1 SKQRALR
8 LREAN
13 AGQRHHAL
21 YRSSNRPDGGRAG
34 LRLPRGIQEQRH
46 RPRAGRKGSQDPG
59 DDLVVERALAE
70 RGHAAGIE
78 RDLLGS
84 ADLPAHRHHQRVR
97 GSDLP
102 PRLPGAGR
110 QDRAPSRHRRRR
122 HDRHLLRLSHARHV
136 ERRLQGV
143 SRDRCMRRVEP
154 LRDRGGDGAH
164 GPGRRGAGHDLR
176 ARVRAPGGLEASDI
190 QRHARA
196 LRSEPLR
203 VRLRAAELLEQR
215 EPACRA
221 GSVRDGEVAPFNNA
235 TLVPV
240 SPRRVRGE
248 LRRAKRMASA
258 ALTRLS
264 RVMEP
269 EETEMSEEKPGLRG
283 PDLARGVP
291 ASAITDAGMLLGHA
305 HGEPVLVARRGGE
318 LFAIGALCTHYG
330 GPLEQGLLVD
340 DTVRCPWHHACFSL
354 RTGEAL
360 RPPALNP
367 VSCWRLEQRDG
378 KVYVREKAEAP
389 GPPVPGAAR
398 MPQSVVILGGGAAGN
413 AAAEML
419 RREGYAGRVT
429 MLSADAASPY
439 DRPNLS
445 KGYLAGSAPEEWI
458 PLRPAEFYK
467 EQDIDLRLNARAA
480 ALDTAR
486 RLVGLADGGGIG
498 YDALLLATGAE
509 PVRLPV
515 PGAELP
521 HVHYLRTL
529 SDSRALAAR
538 AAASKRAVV
547 IGASFIGLEVAAS
560 LRARDVEVHV
570 VGRETRPMEPILG
583 AEVGD
588 FIRKLHEQH
597 GVTFH

>member
-1 SKQRALR
+1 
-8 LREAN
+8 
-13 AGQRHHAL
+13 
-21 YRSSNRPDGGRAG
+21 
-34 LRLPRGIQEQRH
+34 
-46 RPRAGRKGSQDPG
+46 
-59 DDLVVERALAE
+59 
-70 RGHAAGIE
+70 
-78 RDLLGS
+78 
-84 ADLPAHRHHQRVR
+84 
-97 GSDLP
+97 
-102 PRLPGAGR
+102 
-110 QDRAPSRHRRRR
+110 
-122 HDRHLLRLSHARHV
+122 
-136 ERRLQGV
+136 
-143 SRDRCMRRVEP
+143 
-154 LRDRGGDGAH
+154 
-164 GPGRRGAGHDLR
+164 
-176 ARVRAPGGLEASDI
+176 
-190 QRHARA
+190 
-196 LRSEPLR
+196 
-203 VRLRAAELLEQR
+203 
-215 EPACRA
+215 
-221 GSVRDGEVAPFNNA
+221 
-235 TLVPV
+235 
-240 SPRRVRGE
+240 
-248 LRRAKRMASA
+248 
-258 ALTRLS
+258 
-264 RVMEP
+264 
-269 EETEMSEEKPGLRG
+269 MSEEKPGLRG

-597 GVTFH
+597 GVTFHFGTTAVRIDERSVALANGETLPADLVVIGIGVRPATSLAEQAGLAMDRGVAVDEHLETSVPGVFAAGDIARWPDRLTGERIRVEHWVVAERQGQTAARNMLGRRERFDAVPFFWTEQYDFVLNYVGHAERWDQVEIDGQLEARNCTITYRRGGRTLAVAVIGRDFEGLRAEAGLERAIAAAQPILRAGESGTATAGADRHGAQV